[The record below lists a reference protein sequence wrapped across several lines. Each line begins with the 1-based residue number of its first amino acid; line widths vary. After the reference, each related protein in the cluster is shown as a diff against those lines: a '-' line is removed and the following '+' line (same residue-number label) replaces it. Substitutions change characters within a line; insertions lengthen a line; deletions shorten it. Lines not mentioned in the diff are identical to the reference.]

1 MASAR
6 SIARTVGS
14 RKATDGRREVKRLEP
29 HGRMQGAIN
38 LQGSVRSKPSESGGT
53 TRTEG
58 VRRQA
63 ASGRRQQVLSG
74 AGSWE
79 RTHRAE
85 NGGGAIFGQPQERQ
99 SGWAGWKVRDASADH
114 AGRRARKDGA
124 HRFVSPK
131 EARRTGRL
139 EKVPQGAGRNWTGK
153 ATRTR
158 NYGFKV
164 EVACGKDQRPAP
176 SPGDGK
182 KSMLRQRWTSPQP

>member
-14 RKATDGRREVKRLEP
+14 RKATGGRREVKRLEP

-74 AGSWE
+74 AGGWE

-85 NGGGAIFGQPQERQ
+85 KRRRGDIWTTPREAVWMGWSESGGSFGKRRGKASKERRRTPVCVSEGGAKDR
-99 SGWAGWKVRDASADH
+99 KV
-114 AGRRARKDGA
+114 GEGA
-124 HRFVSPK
+124 
-131 EARRTGRL
+131 ARRWMQLDWVNHEDPELRFQGRGGL
-139 EKVPQGAGRNWTGK
+139 RERPT
-153 ATRTR
+153 TRT
-158 NYGFKV
+158 
-164 EVACGKDQRPAP
+164 
-176 SPGDGK
+176 
-182 KSMLRQRWTSPQP
+182 